1 MAREGSSVPYTGL
14 YHVQCRQLMNRTIG
28 EVMTDPISVQADVP
42 LMEAVHRM
50 VVKHQIN
57 LPVLD
62 GDVLVGVIRDKDI
75 LMDVAGELGLL
86 GEE

>member
-1 MAREGSSVPYTGL
+1 
-14 YHVQCRQLMNRTIG
+14 
-28 EVMTDPISVQADVP
+28 
-42 LMEAVHRM
+42 MEAVHRM